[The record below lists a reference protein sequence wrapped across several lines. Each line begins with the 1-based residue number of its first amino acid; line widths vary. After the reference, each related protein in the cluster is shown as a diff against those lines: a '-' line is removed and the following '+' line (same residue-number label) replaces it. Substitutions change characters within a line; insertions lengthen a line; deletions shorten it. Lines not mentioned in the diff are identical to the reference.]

1 MSNRE
6 ILDDEEEFILGI
18 SRNEALF
25 LDDSFTLLV
34 QRDVEDN
41 NITYMR
47 PIQMTAGLAVPIEL
61 MEKVGKAVLYTTEA
75 DNLGKEYQFPI
86 SISELYMI
94 REVASSFVRVGD
106 EPVGFSLK
114 RKVCDLLYGDLLKKE
129 SSDRIAFKLLTEVD
143 ITPNPNKVPKD
154 KSLE

>member
-1 MSNRE
+1 MSNKE
-6 ILDDEEEFILGI
+6 LADEEEFILGI

-34 QRDVEDN
+34 QRDAEDN
-41 NITYMR
+41 SITYMR

-61 MEKVGKAVLYTTEA
+61 MEKVGKAVLYTTEP
-75 DNLGKEYQFPI
+75 DNLGKDYKFPV

-129 SSDRIAFKLLTEVD
+129 SSDRIAFKLLKEVE
-143 ITPNPNKVPKD
+143 IIPNKVSKD
-154 KSLE
+154 KPLE

>member
-34 QRDVEDN
+34 QRDAEDN
-41 NITYMR
+41 SITYMR

-61 MEKVGKAVLYTTEA
+61 MEKVGKGVLYTTEA
-75 DNLGKEYQFPI
+75 NNLGKEYQFPI

-129 SSDRIAFKLLTEVD
+129 SSDRVAFKLLTEID
-143 ITPNPNKVPKD
+143 TTTKVPKD
-154 KSLE
+154 KPLE